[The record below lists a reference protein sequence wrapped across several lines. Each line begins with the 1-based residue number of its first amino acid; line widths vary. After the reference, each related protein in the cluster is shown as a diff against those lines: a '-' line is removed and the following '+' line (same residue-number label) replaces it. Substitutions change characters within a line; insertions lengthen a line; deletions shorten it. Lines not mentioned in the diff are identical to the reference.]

1 MDAFQLRHQHTD
13 GLGARRGFHI
23 GQAFDRQAIGQ
34 CVDMRT
40 DPTNTLHQV
49 EVLDPAAFLG
59 GFLDTA
65 MGVAQAHIGACN
77 HFAIHGELEMT
88 GFLEGRVLRADR
100 DGKAF
105 GGRILGHGYTP
116 PSGPA
121 RLAGSKS
128 LRSG

>member
-1 MDAFQLRHQHTD
+1 MDAFQLSDQHTD
-13 GLGARRGFHI
+13 GLGARRGFHVRQLFDC
-23 GQAFDRQAIGQ
+23 QAVRHRMDVRTNPADTFDQI
-34 CVDMRT
+34 
-40 DPTNTLHQV
+40 
-49 EVLDPAAFLG
+49 EVLDPGALLG
-59 GFLDTA
+59 SLLDATV
-65 MGVAQAHIGACN
+65 GVSKPNIGAGD
-77 HFAIHGELEMT
+77 HFPIHRELEMA

-105 GGRILGHGYTP
+105 GGRILGHSYTP